1 MEDFLN
7 KVTFNIVNVNP
18 IKSVTLRVIKHEFK
32 HKDKL
37 NNNMDVDTA
46 ATKRLYE
53 RLARKFTDSDHII
66 GFVHDHMHDPFG
78 CLLISQLQVNA
89 LGSVHL

>member
-1 MEDFLN
+1 
-7 KVTFNIVNVNP
+7 
-18 IKSVTLRVIKHEFK
+18 
-32 HKDKL
+32 
-37 NNNMDVDTA
+37 MDVDTA

-78 CLLISQLQVNA
+78 CLLISQLQVR
-89 LGSVHL
+89 